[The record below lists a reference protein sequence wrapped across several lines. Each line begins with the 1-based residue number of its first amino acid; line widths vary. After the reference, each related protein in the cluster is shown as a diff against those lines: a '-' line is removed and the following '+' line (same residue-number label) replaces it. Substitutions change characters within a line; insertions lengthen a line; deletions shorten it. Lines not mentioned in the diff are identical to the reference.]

1 MSNCILCIVSE
12 LVNGGWSDSSGNG
25 CAQDYYYFCLMQD
38 KVTGVEE
45 QPQVAASLQGRPPY
59 RVSLTTTHT
68 HQHVTAPAESPGT
81 RV

>member
-1 MSNCILCIVSE
+1 MAKWPQFVHKTLYVKLCILCIVSE

-38 KVTGVEE
+38 QVTGVEE

-59 RVSLTTTHT
+59 
-68 HQHVTAPAESPGT
+68 
-81 RV
+81 